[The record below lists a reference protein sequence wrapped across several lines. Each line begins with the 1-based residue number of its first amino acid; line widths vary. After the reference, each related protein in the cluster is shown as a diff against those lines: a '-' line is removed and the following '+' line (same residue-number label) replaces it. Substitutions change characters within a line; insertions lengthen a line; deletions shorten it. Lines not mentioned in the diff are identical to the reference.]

1 VHITNFCDI
10 CNRIRSWVD
19 VFQLCAYRWVSKCK
33 ILLQTVNCILAS
45 VLWHDNC
52 LYLTYIC
59 EGVSDIFC
67 YRGTEVH
74 SDSRWCSRS
83 VSRNQSAWSQRSASS
98 SVWLSIIYHRH
109 CHLTVTCCRQLS
121 QSAIIDESD
130 RTEDNRLT
138 LQHTCAQSQKWIM
151 GVCFVNDTV
160 FLVRSDSSTIWVIP
174 WRGFYWQSHC
184 AIEDWL
190 AFGHS
195 CISSSQLSVC
205 RSQPVHTTALCWFG
219 ICHPHGVVYA
229 KMAGGDCDS

>member
-1 VHITNFCDI
+1 MVSLLCGLSRICVSRLTKGLVTHVTFVWFFSCVDYHVSVCPAETNLPDL
-10 CNRIRSWVD
+10 SDLQAAVSD
-19 VFQLCAYRWVSKCK
+19 FQL
-33 ILLQTVNCILAS
+33 
-45 VLWHDNC
+45 
-52 LYLTYIC
+52 YLPPAPP
-59 EGVSDIFC
+59 
-67 YRGTEVH
+67 
-74 SDSRWCSRS
+74 SDSDLLLPAQQW
-83 VSRNQSAWSQRSASS
+83 
-98 SVWLSIIYHRH
+98 
-109 CHLTVTCCRQLS
+109 QLS
-121 QSAIIDESD
+121 AYQSAIVDESD

-229 KMAGGDCDS
+229 KMAGGDCDW